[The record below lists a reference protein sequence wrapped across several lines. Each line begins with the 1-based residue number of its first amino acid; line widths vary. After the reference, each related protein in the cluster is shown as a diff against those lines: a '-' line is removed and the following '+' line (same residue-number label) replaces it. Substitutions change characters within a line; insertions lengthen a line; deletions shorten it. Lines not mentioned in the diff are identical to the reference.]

1 MKTNLEQK
9 LYKGTYHSLILKGAI
24 TMTNN
29 HIQEVI
35 NIIDKDHVGVLSTLQ
50 GNKPHA
56 RYMMFFHDEL
66 QLYTATN
73 KKTHKVDE
81 IQDNP
86 NVHVLLGFDHK
97 GDKYIELQG
106 KASVINDQQLKEK
119 YWNEQLTPWLDG
131 PNDPE
136 YCLLKIEPEHIEMI
150 DGNNETTVM

>member
-1 MKTNLEQK
+1 
-9 LYKGTYHSLILKGAI
+9 
-24 TMTNN
+24 MTNDR
-29 HIQEVI
+29 IQEVI
-35 NIIDKDHVGVLSTLQ
+35 NIIDSDHVGVLSTMQ

-86 NVHVLLGFDHK
+86 NVHVLLGYEHE
-97 GDKYIELQG
+97 GAKYIELQG
-106 KASVINDQQLKEK
+106 KATVVDDQRLKEK
-119 YWNEQLTPWLDG
+119 YWNEQLSPWLDG

-136 YCLLKIEPEHIEMI
+136 FCLLKIDPEHIELVE
-150 DGNNETTVM
+150 GNHETTIM